1 MGELRTGPD
10 RRGTRGRKAILVL
23 SYYFFLI
30 SGFFS
35 LCIPFLKDKLQLDWL
50 YRDTVYVQIKNKKK
64 LHGCKLKMI
73 PS

>member
-23 SYYFFLI
+23 SYYFFFI

-50 YRDTVYVQIKNKKK
+50 YRDTVYVQIKNKKNSMVV
-64 LHGCKLKMI
+64 H
-73 PS
+73 